1 MKFINSIKGLWFMF
15 SSTKIFHPEDVFK
28 GKRVAVIGAADSAF
42 EKENGEYID
51 SFDIIVRVNKAPHSW
66 STEKAKFIGSRT
78 DVLFHSFYENTDSGG
93 GPIDFELYDQQGIKY
108 IVNPN
113 NNLKGVMV
121 HLNYFKRN
129 LNDKI
134 TYLLSKKKYRQLTR
148 NFGEWIPTVGY
159 SALYSVLHSGCSE
172 IYITGFT
179 FFKTPY
185 ANDYRDHLQELDEN
199 NKHIKIQGIHN
210 PDLEF
215 KEFLREVDEIKGN
228 QTLITLDSRLLKII
242 KNHKN

>member
-1 MKFINSIKGLWFMF
+1 MLL
-15 SSTKIFHPEDVFK
+15 STKIFRPEDVFK

-42 EKENGEYID
+42 EKENGDYID

-66 STEKAKFIGSRT
+66 SPEKAKFIGSRT

-93 GPIDFELYDQQGIKY
+93 GPIDFELYDRQGIKF

-113 NNLKGVMV
+113 HNNKGLRT

-129 LNDKI
+129 LNNKI
-134 TYLLSKKKYRQLTR
+134 TYFLPHRFYKKMTG
-148 NFGEWIPTVGY
+148 NFGKIIPTVGY
-159 SALYSVLHSGCSE
+159 SALYTVLNSE
-172 IYITGFT
+172 CKEVYITGFT

-185 ANDYRDHLQELDEN
+185 ANDYRDHLKDMKANEN
-199 NKHIKIQGIHN
+199 HLKKQGIHD

-215 KEFLREVDEIKGN
+215 ELFKKELNKRESGHINMDA
-228 QTLITLDSRLLKII
+228 RLLVILKTE
-242 KNHKN
+242 